1 TLVGIVTFSVL
12 WIYMDD
18 ILKLSLYTIEDS
30 VSLIGS
36 LMVIMGLAVALLLI
50 FLSVLDYMYQKYDH
64 EKNIRMSKQDVKD

>member
-1 TLVGIVTFSVL
+1 MGIVTFSVL